1 MTSALFLGLIYFF
14 IIRLMKKLRRV
25 EEESENLIIDLQK
38 AVNEVK
44 TLQGL
49 IPICAMCKKI
59 RDDRGLWEQIE
70 GYISERA
77 DVKFSHSI
85 CPDCRKG

>member
-1 MTSALFLGLIYFF
+1 M
-14 IIRLMKKLRRV
+14 
-25 EEESENLIIDLQK
+25 EEERENLIIDLQK
-38 AVNEVK
+38 AIDEVK

-49 IPICAMCKKI
+49 IPVCAKFKKI

-85 CPDCRKG
+85 CPDCRNELYPNIAEKEDE